1 MEALPEP
8 SERWAGMVA
17 FYSVIHVPRD
27 RVVATLRGFRR
38 VLRPQGLLLV
48 AFHVGADVIH
58 LDQWW
63 GHRVSV
69 DFTLYGSQE
78 MEGYLAAVGF
88 EVEQSTDCEPYAP
101 EVEHQ
106 GRRGYIVAR
115 AS

>member
-1 MEALPEP
+1 
-8 SERWAGMVA
+8 
-17 FYSVIHVPRD
+17 
-27 RVVATLRGFRR
+27 
-38 VLRPQGLLLV
+38 
-48 AFHVGADVIH
+48 
-58 LDQWW
+58 
-63 GHRVSV
+63 
-69 DFTLYGSQE
+69 